1 MVSIWNGS
9 SGMLFSIVLS
19 KQLILYNVMI
29 TVLTIDGIRK
39 FWKIRQ
45 YEVKYGVVT
54 GFEGD
59 CALVQE
65 DESKQDFIG
74 AVQTDELQ
82 LNENV
87 EVYRSKF
94 DDNVITM
101 STMNKMKLMLGIHN
115 ILTFS
120 FYCTVLFIIKVGDN
134 IVKLGIQNSLNG

>member
-1 MVSIWNGS
+1 MVSVWNGS

-19 KQLILYNVMI
+19 KQLIFYIVII
-29 TVLTIDGIRK
+29 TDGIRK
-39 FWKIRQ
+39 FWKICQ
-45 YEVKYGVVT
+45 YEVEYGVVT
-54 GFEGD
+54 GFKGD
-59 CALVQE
+59 CALVYE

-94 DDNVITM
+94 NDNVITM

-120 FYCTVLFIIKVGDN
+120 FIALFCS
-134 IVKLGIQNSLNG
+134 SLK

>member
-1 MVSIWNGS
+1 M
-9 SGMLFSIVLS
+9 
-19 KQLILYNVMI
+19 
-29 TVLTIDGIRK
+29 IDGLRK

-45 YEVKYGVVT
+45 YEVEYEVVT

-59 CALVQE
+59 CALVYE

-82 LNENV
+82 LNESV

-101 STMNKMKLMLGIHN
+101 ITMNKMKLMLGIHH

-120 FYCTVLFIIKVGDN
+120 FIALFLSLLKYYIK
-134 IVKLGIQNSLNG
+134 

>member
-1 MVSIWNGS
+1 
-9 SGMLFSIVLS
+9 
-19 KQLILYNVMI
+19 MI

-45 YEVKYGVVT
+45 YEVEYGVVT

-59 CALVQE
+59 CALVYE
-65 DESKQDFIG
+65 DDSKQDFIG

-134 IVKLGIQNSLNG
+134 IVKLGIQSSLNG

>member
-1 MVSIWNGS
+1 
-9 SGMLFSIVLS
+9 
-19 KQLILYNVMI
+19 MI

-45 YEVKYGVVT
+45 YEVEYGVVT

-59 CALVQE
+59 CALVYE
-65 DESKQDFIG
+65 DASKQDFIW

-120 FYCTVLFIIKVGDN
+120 FIALFCS
-134 IVKLGIQNSLNG
+134 SLK

>member
-1 MVSIWNGS
+1 MVSVWNGS
-9 SGMLFSIVLS
+9 SGMLFSMVLS
-19 KQLILYNVMI
+19 KQLIFYIVI
-29 TVLTIDGIRK
+29 IDGIRK

-45 YEVKYGVVT
+45 YEVEYGVVT

-59 CALVQE
+59 CDLVYE

-74 AVQTDELQ
+74 AVQADELQ

-120 FYCTVLFIIKVGDN
+120 FYCTVLFIIKVLHKVGDN
-134 IVKLGIQNSLNG
+134 SVKLGIQSSLNV

>member
-1 MVSIWNGS
+1 
-9 SGMLFSIVLS
+9 MLFSIVLS
-19 KQLILYNVMI
+19 KQLIFYIAMI
-29 TVLTIDGIRK
+29 TALMIDGIRK

-45 YEVKYGVVT
+45 YEVEYGVAT

-59 CALVQE
+59 CALVYE

-94 DDNVITM
+94 DDNVVTM
-101 STMNKMKLMLGIHN
+101 NTMNKMKLMLEIHN

-134 IVKLGIQNSLNG
+134 SVKLGIQSSLNG

>member
-1 MVSIWNGS
+1 MVSVWNGS
-9 SGMLFSIVLS
+9 SGRLFSIVLS
-19 KQLILYNVMI
+19 KQLIFYIAII
-29 TVLTIDGIRK
+29 TVLMIDGLRK

-45 YEVKYGVVT
+45 YEVEYGVVT

-59 CALVQE
+59 CAIVYE

-120 FYCTVLFIIKVGDN
+120 FIALFCS
-134 IVKLGIQNSLNG
+134 SLK